1 MTTHNIN
8 KTRLRII
15 FFQWIVNFSSPTALV
30 LQCLDINKPWV
41 KYIAY
46 VVICLSLMSIIIAI
60 CTKEKTIYKRNKLIE
75 LTKKRMINSSG
86 KVVMF
91 GGDLSWAN
99 DYIDV
104 IKKLTSNTQVVE
116 IIFPL
121 EKIVNAKSSV
131 IKRFENQV
139 ELLQNAGAIIYSTEK
154 DYHLRCTLIDV
165 EPGKENEDLCVI
177 SSKRI
182 STHESNPDE
191 NKYQTNILCYANDK
205 DRSMCN
211 SFYRN
216 YCLVQQIWKKY

>member
-1 MTTHNIN
+1 MMHNFQKI
-8 KTRLRII
+8 KLRIDL
-15 FFQWIVNFSSPTALV
+15 FQWIVNLSTLIALI
-30 LQCLDINKPWV
+30 LQCLDIQKPLI

-46 VVICLSLMSIIIAI
+46 AVIFFSVLSILISIY
-60 CTKEKTIYKRNKLIE
+60 TKKRNIYKRDALIK
-75 LTKKRMINSSG
+75 LTKQRMINSRG

-91 GGDLSWAN
+91 GGDLSWAA
-99 DYIDV
+99 DYVDV
-104 IKKLTSNTQVVE
+104 IRTLTNNSQAVE
-116 IIFPL
+116 IIFPFD
-121 EKIVNAKSSV
+121 KIVNAKDSV
-131 IKRFENQV
+131 IKQFEKRI
-139 ELLQNAGAIIYSTEK
+139 ELLKSAGATIYSTLE

-182 STHESNPDE
+182 STDASNPNK
-191 NKYQTNILCYANDK
+191 NKYQTNILYYTNNE

>member
-1 MTTHNIN
+1 MTIHNIY
-8 KTRLRII
+8 KTRMRID
-15 FFQWIVNFSSPTALV
+15 FFQWIVNFSTLIALV
-30 LQCLDINKPWV
+30 LQCLDIQKPWV

-46 VVICLSLMSIIIAI
+46 VVIGLSILSILLAI
-60 CTKEKTIYKRNKLIE
+60 CTRQKTIYKRNKLIE
-75 LTKKRMINSSG
+75 LTKKRMINSRG

-104 IKKLTSNTQVVE
+104 IKKLTNNSQVVE

-121 EKIVNAKSSV
+121 DKIVNAKSSV
-131 IKRFENQV
+131 IRRFDNQV
-139 ELLQNAGAIIYSTEK
+139 KLLQNAGATIYSTEE

-182 STHESNPDE
+182 STDESNPDE
-191 NKYQTNILCYANDK
+191 NKYQTNILCYANRA

-216 YCLVQQIWKKY
+216 YCLVQKIWKKY